1 MNIYTKLNAL
11 ALTVCVSGMIGLG
24 STAGADTLQDILD
37 VQESANKYAQQSQ
50 EKIDDITDDTRQIV
64 AEYRQVLRQI
74 ESTQIYNAQIQ
85 RLIDRQNEK
94 IQSLNDDIARVTSI
108 NREITPL
115 MLEMLDG
122 LERFVKADV
131 PFRKQERLQRVQNLR
146 EMMDRADVSTA
157 EKFRRVLEAY
167 QIENEYGRTVEA
179 YSGTLEKE
187 GQTLQVDF
195 LQIGR
200 VAFLYVTGDDS
211 EAGVWDNSAGADGA
225 WVPVD
230 DSMISSIRQGIS
242 IALDQTTPDLIT
254 LPIKAPENAQ

>member
-1 MNIYTKLNAL
+1 
-11 ALTVCVSGMIGLG
+11 
-24 STAGADTLQDILD
+24 
-37 VQESANKYAQQSQ
+37 
-50 EKIDDITDDTRQIV
+50 
-64 AEYRQVLRQI
+64 
-74 ESTQIYNAQIQ
+74 
-85 RLIDRQNEK
+85 LIDRQNEK
-94 IQSLNDDIARVTSI
+94 IQSLNDDISRVTSI

-122 LERFVKADV
+122 LEQFVKADI
-131 PFRKQERLQRVQNLR
+131 PFRKEDRMGRVANLR
-146 EMMDRADVSTA
+146 AMMDRPDVSTA

-167 QIENEYGRTVEA
+167 QIENEYGRTMEA
-179 YSGTLEKE
+179 YSGTLEND

-211 EAGVWDNSAGADGA
+211 QAGVWDNSAGPNGA

-230 DSMISSIRQGIS
+230 DSMISSIRQGIA

-254 LPIKAPENAQ
+254 LPIKAAESAQ